1 MRPIE
6 IIALA
11 FSAGVSAYTLINTVI
26 IKRMIDALIEPVP
39 APRPN
44 PALVP
49 FPRFS

>member
-11 FSAGVSAYTLINTVI
+11 VSAGTLINTVI
-26 IKRMIDALIEPVP
+26 IKRMLDALVEPVP
-39 APRPN
+39 KPRPN

-49 FPRFS
+49 FPRFP